1 MNTRD
6 LVKLALLAL
15 LAAQLL
21 GCGTHRWR
29 EDVRLG
35 DGSIITIKRTEKY
48 VSGGELATGCWM
60 PCIFEKAEIALKYKD
75 KVITWKSIP
84 YAEVPMLL
92 DIPMG
97 LPVVVSVPQTGY
109 CRKDI
114 SADGSYTFY
123 VYSIYENG
131 AWRYSDHPPG
141 SMINTRNLHYFKP
154 DSKADLS
161 VAAKDNWLEKNRLD
175 HSSLFHRAV
184 IVDGIA
190 AKRCRSW
197 K

>member
-6 LVKLALLAL
+6 LVKLALLGL
-15 LAAQLL
+15 LAVQLL
-21 GCGTHRWR
+21 GCGTHRWK

-60 PCIFEKAEIALKYKD
+60 PCIFEKAEIAFEYQD
-75 KVITWKSIP
+75 IAITWKSIP

-92 DIPMG
+92 DISMG
-97 LPVVVSVPQTGY
+97 LPVVVSHTSSGY

-114 SADGSYTFY
+114 SADGGYTYY

-131 AWRYSDHPPG
+131 SWRYSDHPPG
-141 SMINTRNLHYFKP
+141 PMINTRNLHYYKP

-161 VAAKDNWLEKNRLD
+161 IAAKDRWLEKNRA
-175 HSSLFHRAV
+175 SYSGLFHRAV
-184 IVDGIA
+184 VVDGIA
-190 AKRCRSW
+190 AKRCGSW